1 MKLIV
6 DMRMLLL
13 YNKRVKRFYIQ
24 FTNQE
29 ADMVELLMEHYGF
42 TEIQAIKLMK
52 MSMIEV
58 MAILQA
64 KQQEEIAVLDEKQ

>member
-1 MKLIV
+1 
-6 DMRMLLL
+6 
-13 YNKRVKRFYIQ
+13 
-24 FTNQE
+24 
-29 ADMVELLMEHYGF
+29 MVELLMEHYGF